1 MKFILARKERMT
13 QIFDQ
18 DGRVWAGTILSAG
31 PVTVT
36 QVKTPEVDGY
46 SAVQVG
52 FDDQKVERVNKA
64 QLGHAKGKGFKVMK
78 EFRFENASDVG
89 DLAVGSEITL
99 DTFAAGDGVE
109 VVGTSKGH
117 GFAGVVKRHGF
128 HGGRRSHGQKHSE
141 REPGSIGGGGRAG
154 GRVAKG
160 LRMGGR
166 MGNDRVT
173 VKNLKVLHVDAKSG
187 QIIISGAIP
196 GAPGSLVEIV
206 SK

>member
-78 EFRFENASDVG
+78 EFRLRTRLMSA
-89 DLAVGSEITL
+89 
-99 DTFAAGDGVE
+99 
-109 VVGTSKGH
+109 TSLL
-117 GFAGVVKRHGF
+117 V
-128 HGGRRSHGQKHSE
+128 
-141 REPGSIGGGGRAG
+141 
-154 GRVAKG
+154 
-160 LRMGGR
+160 
-166 MGNDRVT
+166 
-173 VKNLKVLHVDAKSG
+173 LKSPLIPLLLVMVLK
-187 QIIISGAIP
+187 
-196 GAPGSLVEIV
+196 
-206 SK
+206 